1 MRARTIL
8 YTGKGGVGKTSVA
21 ACTARASAA
30 AGRRTLL
37 MSTDPA
43 HSLSDSLGV
52 PLGCEPGPVEPNLFA
67 QQVGT
72 QEEMERHWAGVQDWL
87 SELFVER
94 GIDRISAEE
103 LTVPPGMDEL
113 FSLLRLQAAHDSG
126 EWEVI
131 VVDCAPTGET
141 LRLLSFPDV
150 ARWWIEKVFP
160 LEGQLLAVAAPLARS
175 LLDIPLP
182 THAVFADVKRLS
194 ENLIAM
200 NEILRDRERAS
211 VRLVMNPEKMVIGE
225 AMRTFTYL
233 NLYGYLTDAVIVN
246 RIFPD
251 DVGDYFA
258 GWRRLQEENLEMVRS
273 AFAPVPVLCAPYFEQ
288 EVVGAQ
294 MLDRLADELFASQEL
309 DPAAILHQD
318 VTQELELSDD
328 RALLRLALPLAH
340 KGEISL
346 KKIGL
351 ELIVRVDGH
360 KRMIMLP
367 SALAGFEPQ
376 GARFENGSL
385 EVSFQGSIRPGA
397 GNGR

>member
-1 MRARTIL
+1 MPARTIL

-21 ACTARASAA
+21 AGTARACAR
-30 AGRRTLL
+30 AGHATLL
-37 MSTDPA
+37 ISTDPA
-43 HSLSDSLGV
+43 HSLADSLE
-52 PLGCEPGPVEPNLFA
+52 LPVGGEAVAAGQNLWA
-67 QQVGT
+67 QQVNT
-72 QEEMERHWAGVQDWL
+72 QEEMERHWAGVQEWL
-87 SELFVER
+87 GGLLLER

-113 FSLLRLQAAHDSG
+113 FSLLQLQQAHDSG
-126 EWEVI
+126 RWEVI

-150 ARWWIEKVFP
+150 AQWWIEKVFP
-160 LEGQLLAVAAPLARS
+160 VEGQLLAAAAPLARS

-182 THAVFADVKRLS
+182 TQAVFADIRRLS

-200 NEILRDRERAS
+200 NGILRDRDHAS

-258 GWRRLQEENLEMVRS
+258 RWKRLQEENLELVRS
-273 AFAPVPVLCAPYFEQ
+273 AFAPVPVLCAPYFDQ
-288 EVVGAQ
+288 EVVGPT
-294 MLDRLADELFASQEL
+294 MLDRLAAELFESAGH
-309 DPAAILHQD
+309 DPAALLHEH
-318 VTQELELSDD
+318 VTQELELVGE
-328 RALLRLALPLAH
+328 RARLRLALPLAS

-346 KKIGL
+346 KKVGQ
-351 ELIVRVDGH
+351 ELIVGVNGQ
-360 KRMIMLP
+360 KRLIILP
-367 SALAGFEPQ
+367 PALTGFEPR
-376 GARFENGSL
+376 GASFDDGTL
-385 EVSFQGSIRPGA
+385 EVTFEGSSRA
-397 GNGR
+397 GHDG